1 MNRRIGLNFHHL
13 LCWRVY
19 IYFIFNFSFTAVQAI
34 DESLRL
40 LSRQFA
46 VTKSEIEREKAAF
59 LAHKLGTAVPPPS
72 DVTSMAEAS
81 NVTESLGIVTDAIP
95 NKMHGVVEN
104 ATRPD
109 PEQQGTDQLA
119 GKQIAALNSNSS
131 AGRFSFNP
139 AQLMAR
145 DRWSQVWTNFVTPAA
160 SGKPDSLPAE
170 DVKASV
176 SPAASSTPAPSLT
189 PVSSSTAAPSIKSA
203 YSSTAAPSITP
214 AVSPAVNLSQNLLS
228 MEIEKPVKWMRDKAK
243 VSQNITYPNLVP
255 TVLVFKNLY
264 RTVFHKYSNN
274 NKCQYKSAT
283 STPTSYT

>member
-1 MNRRIGLNFHHL
+1 
-13 LCWRVY
+13 LCWKVF
-19 IYFIFNFSFTAVQAI
+19 IYFIFNLSFTAFQAI

-59 LAHKLGTAVPPPS
+59 LAHKLGTAVPPPRAELPS
-72 DVTSMAEAS
+72 TGNDVTTSMVVAS
-81 NVTESLGIVTDAIP
+81 NVIESLEVVNDSIPKDVPGI
-95 NKMHGVVEN
+95 GEN
-104 ATRPD
+104 VTRPD

-160 SGKPDSLPAE
+160 SGKPDIVPAE

-176 SPAASSTPAPSLT
+176 APAASSTATPSLM
-189 PVSSSTAAPSIKSA
+189 PAVSSTAAPSIKSTCF
-203 YSSTAAPSITP
+203 STAVPPSITP

-243 VSQNITYPNLVP
+243 VSQNMAYPNLGP
-255 TVLVFKNLY
+255 TVLIF
-264 RTVFHKYSNN
+264 
-274 NKCQYKSAT
+274 
-283 STPTSYT
+283 

>member
-1 MNRRIGLNFHHL
+1 MIVF
-13 LCWRVY
+13 
-19 IYFIFNFSFTAVQAI
+19 IYFISNLSFTGVQAI

-59 LAHKLGTAVPPPS
+59 LAHKLGTAVPPS
-72 DVTSMAEAS
+72 RDALSATGNDVTSMVEAS
-81 NVTESLGIVTDAIP
+81 NVTESLGVVTDSIP
-95 NKMHGVVEN
+95 NKMPGVVEN

-109 PEQQGTDQLA
+109 PEQQGTGQLA

-160 SGKPDSLPAE
+160 SGEPESLPAE
-170 DVKASV
+170 NVKASV
-176 SPAASSTPAPSLT
+176 APAASPTPAPSLM
-189 PVSSSTAAPSIKSA
+189 PVLSSTAAPSIKSA
-203 YSSTAAPSITP
+203 YSSTPAPSITP
-214 AVSPAVNLSQNLLS
+214 VVSPAVNLSQNLLS

-243 VSQNITYPNLVP
+243 VSQNITYPNIAP
-255 TVLVFKNLY
+255 TV
-264 RTVFHKYSNN
+264 
-274 NKCQYKSAT
+274 
-283 STPTSYT
+283 